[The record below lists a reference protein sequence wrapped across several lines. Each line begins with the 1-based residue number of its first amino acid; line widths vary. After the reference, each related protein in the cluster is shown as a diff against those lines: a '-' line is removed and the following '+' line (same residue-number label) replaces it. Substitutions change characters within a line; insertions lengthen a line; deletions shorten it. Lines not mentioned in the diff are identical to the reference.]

1 MTKKISQVEK
11 LAKMQDDLNANK
23 TNVTCTSAT
32 VTSSNKVSE
41 SAADKLASAKAME
54 ESKELSATAILKQNV
69 ASTLATW
76 NKSHVCSALFAN
88 ISAKKIE
95 SFISVTENCTKYP
108 VKNYDGKDAILST
121 EIIDGK
127 DFSFIAF
134 PETLTVANVVTI
146 YNAVCAYDKAQ
157 KDSVKNAAENAA
169 KAKQAQIKALQTVI
183 SITTDETVLA
193 VLNAQLAELQ
203 K

>member
-1 MTKKISQVEK
+1 MKN
-11 LAKMQDDLNANK
+11 DLNSLVQDLKQNEP
-23 TNVTCTSAT
+23 NVTCTSAT

-41 SAADKLASAKAME
+41 SANDKLASAKALE

-69 ASTLATW
+69 SETLTSW
-76 NKSHVCSALFAN
+76 NKTHVCSALFAN
-88 ISAKKIE
+88 VSSNKIDT
-95 SFISVTENCTKYP
+95 FISVTENCTKYP
-108 VKNYDGKDAILST
+108 VKNYTGNDAIIST

-134 PETLTVANVVTI
+134 PETLTAANVVTI
-146 YNAVCAYDKAQ
+146 FNAVCTYNKTL
-157 KDSVKNAAENAA
+157 KDSIANEAENKA

-183 SITTDETVLA
+183 SITTDANVLSA
-193 VLNAQLAELQ
+193 LKSQLEALQ

>member
-1 MTKKISQVEK
+1 MSKKIESLV
-11 LAKMQDDLNANK
+11 QDLKQNEP
-23 TNVTCTSAT
+23 NVTCTSAT

-41 SAADKLASAKAME
+41 SASDKFASAKALE

-69 ASTLATW
+69 SETLASW
-76 NKSHVCSALFAN
+76 NKKHVCSALFAN
-88 ISAKKIE
+88 VSSNKIDT
-95 SFISVTENCTKYP
+95 FISVTENCTKYP
-108 VKNYDGKDAILST
+108 VKNYTGNDAIIST

-134 PETLTVANVVTI
+134 PETLTAANVVTI
-146 YNAVCAYDKAQ
+146 FNAVCTYNKTL
-157 KDSVKNAAENAA
+157 KDSIANEAGNKA

-183 SITTDETVLA
+183 SITTDANVLSA
-193 VLNAQLAELQ
+193 LKSQLEALQ

>member
-1 MTKKISQVEK
+1 MSTKISETAK

-32 VTSSNKVSE
+32 VTISKKTSE
-41 SAADKLASAKAME
+41 SANDKLANAKAME
-54 ESKELSATAILKQNV
+54 ESKELSATALLKQNV
-69 ASTLATW
+69 SSTLQNW
-76 NKSHVCSALFAN
+76 QKMHVCSALFAN
-88 ISAKKIE
+88 ISAKKIDT
-95 SFISVTENCTKYP
+95 FISVTENCSKYP

-134 PETLTVANVVTI
+134 PETLTAANVVTI
-146 YNAVCAYDKAQ
+146 YNAVCTYNRSLH
-157 KDSVKNAAENAA
+157 DSIANAAENAA

-183 SITTDETVLA
+183 AITTDETVLNA
-193 VLNAQLAELQ
+193 LRAQLETLQ

>member
-1 MTKKISQVEK
+1 MTKKISETAK

-32 VTSSNKVSE
+32 VTSSHTTSE
-41 SAADKLASAKAME
+41 SANDKLASAKAME
-54 ESKELSATAILKQNV
+54 ESKELSATALLKQNV
-69 ASTLATW
+69 STTLAAW
-76 NKSHVCSALFAN
+76 NKMHVCSALFAN

-108 VKNYDGKDAILST
+108 VKNYDGKDAIIST

-134 PETLTVANVVTI
+134 PETLTAANVVTI
-146 YNAVCAYDKAQ
+146 YNAVCTYSRTLKESIA
-157 KDSVKNAAENAA
+157 NAAENAA

-183 SITTDETVLA
+183 SITTDETVLS
-193 VLNAQLAELQ
+193 VLRAQLEMLQ

>member
-1 MTKKISQVEK
+1 MTKKISESEK
-11 LAKMQDDLNANK
+11 LANMQDDLNANK

-32 VTSSNKVSE
+32 VTRSNKVSE
-41 SAADKLASAKAME
+41 SANDKLANAKAME
-54 ESKELSATAILKQNV
+54 ESKELSATALLKQNV
-69 ASTLATW
+69 STTLAAW

-88 ISAKKIE
+88 ISAKKID
-95 SFISVTENCTKYP
+95 SFISVTENCSKYP

-134 PETLTVANVVTI
+134 PETLTVTNVVTI

>member
-1 MTKKISQVEK
+1 MKN
-11 LAKMQDDLNANK
+11 DLNSLVQDLKQNEP
-23 TNVTCTSAT
+23 NVTCTSAT

-41 SAADKLASAKAME
+41 SANDKLASAKALE

-69 ASTLATW
+69 SETLASW
-76 NKSHVCSALFAN
+76 NKTHVCSALFAN
-88 ISAKKIE
+88 VSSNKIDT
-95 SFISVTENCTKYP
+95 FISVTENCTKYP
-108 VKNYDGKDAILST
+108 VKNYTGNDAIIST

-134 PETLTVANVVTI
+134 PETLTAANVVTI
-146 YNAVCAYDKAQ
+146 FNAVCTYNKTL
-157 KDSVKNAAENAA
+157 KDSIANEAENKA

-183 SITTDETVLA
+183 SITTDANVLSA
-193 VLNAQLAELQ
+193 LKSQLEALQ

>member
-1 MTKKISQVEK
+1 MSKKIESLK
-11 LAKMQDDLNANK
+11 QDLKQNEP
-23 TNVTCTSAT
+23 NVTCASAT
-32 VTSSNKVSE
+32 VTRSNKVSE
-41 SAADKLASAKAME
+41 SANDKLTNAKAME
-54 ESKELSATAILKQNV
+54 ESKELSATALLKQNV
-69 ASTLATW
+69 ASTLQIW
-76 NKSHVCSALFAN
+76 QKMHVCSALFAN

-108 VKNYDGKDAILST
+108 VKNYDGKDVILST

-134 PETLTVANVVTI
+134 PDTLTAANVVTI
-146 YNAVCAYDKAQ
+146 FNAVCTYNRSLH
-157 KDSVKNAAENAA
+157 DSIANEAENKA

-183 SITTDETVLA
+183 SITTDANVLSA
-193 VLNAQLAELQ
+193 LKSQLEALQ

>member
-1 MTKKISQVEK
+1 MTKKISETAK

-32 VTSSNKVSE
+32 VTSSHTTSE
-41 SAADKLASAKAME
+41 SANDKLASAKVME
-54 ESKELSATAILKQNV
+54 ESKELSATALLKQNV

-95 SFISVTENCTKYP
+95 SFISVTENCSKYP

-134 PETLTVANVVTI
+134 PETLTVTNVVTI
-146 YNAVCAYDKAQ
+146 FNAVCTYSRTLLDSFAY
-157 KDSVKNAAENAA
+157 AAENAA

-183 SITTDETVLA
+183 SITTDETVLNA
-193 VLNAQLAELQ
+193 LRAQLAELQ

>member
-1 MTKKISQVEK
+1 
-11 LAKMQDDLNANK
+11 
-23 TNVTCTSAT
+23 
-32 VTSSNKVSE
+32 
-41 SAADKLASAKAME
+41 ME

-108 VKNYDGKDAILST
+108 VKNYDGKDAIIST

-127 DFSFIAF
+127 DFSF
-134 PETLTVANVVTI
+134 
-146 YNAVCAYDKAQ
+146 YC
-157 KDSVKNAAENAA
+157 
-169 KAKQAQIKALQTVI
+169 I
-183 SITTDETVLA
+183 SRDVNRCKCSHDITTPFARTTER
-193 VLNAQLAELQ
+193 
-203 K
+203 

>member
-1 MTKKISQVEK
+1 MSKKLNSLV
-11 LAKMQDDLNANK
+11 QDLKQNEP
-23 TNVTCTSAT
+23 NVTCTSAT

-41 SAADKLASAKAME
+41 SANDKFASAKALE
-54 ESKELSATAILKQNV
+54 ESKELSATAILKKNV
-69 ASTLATW
+69 ADTLAQW
-76 NKSHVCSALFAN
+76 NKNHICSALFAN
-88 ISAKKIE
+88 ISAKKIDT
-95 SFISVTENCTKYP
+95 FISVTENCTKYP

-134 PETLTVANVVTI
+134 PETLTAANVVTI
-146 YNAVCAYDKAQ
+146 YNAVCTYNKTL
-157 KDSVKNAAENAA
+157 KDSIANEAGNKA

-183 SITTDETVLA
+183 SITTDETVLSA
-193 VLNAQLAELQ
+193 LMAQLEMLQ

>member
-1 MTKKISQVEK
+1 MSTKISETAK

-32 VTSSNKVSE
+32 VTSSKKTSE
-41 SAADKLASAKAME
+41 SANDKLANAKVME
-54 ESKELSATAILKQNV
+54 ESKELSAAALLKQNV
-69 ASTLATW
+69 STTLAAW
-76 NKSHVCSALFAN
+76 NKMHVCSALFAN
-88 ISAKKIE
+88 IPAKKIE
-95 SFISVTENCTKYP
+95 SFISVTENCSKYP

-121 EIIDGK
+121 KIIDGK

-134 PETLTVANVVTI
+134 PETLTVTNVVTI
-146 YNAVCAYDKAQ
+146 YNAVCTYNKTL
-157 KDSVKNAAENAA
+157 KDSIANEAENKA

-183 SITTDETVLA
+183 SITTDETVLNA
-193 VLNAQLAELQ
+193 LRAQLEMLQ

>member
-1 MTKKISQVEK
+1 MKKNLNSLV
-11 LAKMQDDLNANK
+11 QDLKQNEP
-23 TNVTCTSAT
+23 NVTCTSAT

-41 SAADKLASAKAME
+41 SANDKLASAKALE

-69 ASTLATW
+69 SETLTSW
-76 NKSHVCSALFAN
+76 NKTHVCSALFAN
-88 ISAKKIE
+88 VSSNKIDT
-95 SFISVTENCTKYP
+95 FISVTENCTKYP
-108 VKNYDGKDAILST
+108 VKNYTGNDAIIST

-134 PETLTVANVVTI
+134 PETLTAANVVTI
-146 YNAVCAYDKAQ
+146 FNAVCTYNKTL
-157 KDSVKNAAENAA
+157 KDSIANEAENKA

-183 SITTDETVLA
+183 SITTDANVLSA
-193 VLNAQLAELQ
+193 LKSQLEALQ

>member
-1 MTKKISQVEK
+1 MTKKISQIEK

-23 TNVTCTSAT
+23 TNVTCIDAT
-32 VTSSNKVSE
+32 VTSSKKTSE
-41 SAADKLASAKAME
+41 SASDKFASAKEME
-54 ESKELSATAILKQNV
+54 GGKELSATAILKNNV
-69 ASTLATW
+69 ASTLQSW
-76 NKSHVCSALFAN
+76 NNAHVCSALFAN
-88 ISAKKIE
+88 IPSAKIDA
-95 SFISVTENCTKYP
+95 FISVTENCSKYP

-134 PETLTVANVVTI
+134 PETLTVVNVVTI
-146 YNAVCAYDKAQ
+146 FNAVCTYNKTL
-157 KDSVKNAAENAA
+157 KDSIANEAENKA

-183 SITTDETVLA
+183 SITTDETVLNA
-193 VLNAQLAELQ
+193 LRAQLEMLQ

>member
-1 MTKKISQVEK
+1 MKTNETNAAKFQQLESDKKRNE
-11 LAKMQDDLNANK
+11 L
-23 TNVTCTSAT
+23 NVTCTSAT
-32 VTSSNKVSE
+32 VTKSHTTKE
-41 SAADKLASAKAME
+41 SANDKLTNAKAME

-108 VKNYDGKDAILST
+108 VKNYDGKDAIIST
-121 EIIDGK
+121 KIIDGK

-146 YNAVCAYDKAQ
+146 YNAVCTYNKTL
-157 KDSVKNAAENAA
+157 KDSIANAAENAA

-183 SITTDETVLA
+183 SITTDETVLS

>member
-1 MTKKISQVEK
+1 MEKKLNSLV
-11 LAKMQDDLNANK
+11 QDLKQNEA
-23 TNVTCTSAT
+23 NVTCTSAT

-41 SAADKLASAKAME
+41 SANDKLASAKALE

-69 ASTLATW
+69 SETLASW
-76 NKSHVCSALFAN
+76 NKMHVCSALFAN
-88 ISAKKIE
+88 VSSNKID

-108 VKNYDGKDAILST
+108 VKNYTGNDAIIST

-134 PETLTVANVVTI
+134 PDTLTAANVVTI
-146 YNAVCAYDKAQ
+146 FNAVCTYNKTL
-157 KDSVKNAAENAA
+157 KDSIANEAENKA

-183 SITTDETVLA
+183 SITTDANVLSA
-193 VLNAQLAELQ
+193 LKSQLEALQ

>member
-1 MTKKISQVEK
+1 MSKKIESLK
-11 LAKMQDDLNANK
+11 QDLKQNQ

-32 VTSSNKVSE
+32 VTRSNKVSE
-41 SAADKLASAKAME
+41 SANDKLASAKAME
-54 ESKELSATAILKQNV
+54 ESKELSATALLKQNV
-69 ASTLATW
+69 ASTLAAW
-76 NKSHVCSALFAN
+76 NKMHVCSALFAN

-108 VKNYDGKDAILST
+108 VKNYDGKDAIIST

-134 PETLTVANVVTI
+134 PETLTAANVVTI
-146 YNAVCAYDKAQ
+146 YNAVCTYSRTLH
-157 KDSVKNAAENAA
+157 DSIANAAENAA

-183 SITTDETVLA
+183 SITTDETVLNA
-193 VLNAQLAELQ
+193 LRAQLETLQ

>member
-1 MTKKISQVEK
+1 
-11 LAKMQDDLNANK
+11 L
-23 TNVTCTSAT
+23 
-32 VTSSNKVSE
+32 
-41 SAADKLASAKAME
+41 
-54 ESKELSATAILKQNV
+54 
-69 ASTLATW
+69 
-76 NKSHVCSALFAN
+76 H
-88 ISAKKIE
+88 
-95 SFISVTENCTKYP
+95 KYP

-169 KAKQAQIKALQTVI
+169 KAKQAANKSYRRLF
-183 SITTDETVLA
+183 ITTDETVLA
-193 VLNAQLAELQ
+193 VLNAQLAELAEVSCNNLI
-203 K
+203 

>member
-1 MTKKISQVEK
+1 MSTKISETAK

-23 TNVTCTSAT
+23 TNVTCTCAT
-32 VTSSNKVSE
+32 VTKSHTTKE
-41 SAADKLASAKAME
+41 SATDKLESAKVME

-69 ASTLATW
+69 ASTLQIW
-76 NKSHVCSALFAN
+76 QKMHVCSALFAN

-108 VKNYDGKDAILST
+108 VKNYDGKDAIIST

-134 PETLTVANVVTI
+134 PETLTVTNVVTI
-146 YNAVCAYDKAQ
+146 YNAVCTYSRTLKESIA
-157 KDSVKNAAENAA
+157 NAAENAA

-183 SITTDETVLA
+183 SITTDETVLS
-193 VLNAQLAELQ
+193 VLRAQLEMLQ

>member
-1 MTKKISQVEK
+1 MSKKIESLK
-11 LAKMQDDLNANK
+11 QDLKQNQ

-32 VTSSNKVSE
+32 VTSSHTTSE
-41 SAADKLASAKAME
+41 SANDKLTNAKAME
-54 ESKELSATAILKQNV
+54 ESKELSATALLKQNV

-108 VKNYDGKDAILST
+108 VKNYDGKDAIIST

-134 PETLTVANVVTI
+134 PETLTAANVVTI
-146 YNAVCAYDKAQ
+146 YNAVCTYSRTLKE
-157 KDSVKNAAENAA
+157 SITNAAENAA

-183 SITTDETVLA
+183 SITTDETVLNA
-193 VLNAQLAELQ
+193 LRAQLETLQ

>member
-1 MTKKISQVEK
+1 MSKKIESLV
-11 LAKMQDDLNANK
+11 QDLKQNEP
-23 TNVTCTSAT
+23 NVTCTSAT
-32 VTSSNKVSE
+32 VTSSNKASE
-41 SAADKLASAKAME
+41 SANDKLTNAKAME
-54 ESKELSATAILKQNV
+54 ESKELSATALLKQNV
-69 ASTLATW
+69 ASTLQIW
-76 NKSHVCSALFAN
+76 QKMHVCSALFAN

-108 VKNYDGKDAILST
+108 VKNYDGKDVILST

-134 PETLTVANVVTI
+134 PEMLTASNVVTI
-146 YNAVCAYDKAQ
+146 FNAVCSYSRTLKE
-157 KDSVKNAAENAA
+157 SITNAAENAA

-183 SITTDETVLA
+183 SITTDANVLSA
-193 VLNAQLAELQ
+193 LKSQLAELQ

>member
-1 MTKKISQVEK
+1 MKKNLNSLV
-11 LAKMQDDLNANK
+11 QDLKQNEP
-23 TNVTCTSAT
+23 NVTCTSAT

-41 SAADKLASAKAME
+41 SANDKLASAKALE

-69 ASTLATW
+69 SETLASW
-76 NKSHVCSALFAN
+76 NKTHVCSALFAN
-88 ISAKKIE
+88 VSSNKIDT
-95 SFISVTENCTKYP
+95 FISVTENCTKYP
-108 VKNYDGKDAILST
+108 VKNYTGNDAIIST

-134 PETLTVANVVTI
+134 PETLTAANVVTI
-146 YNAVCAYDKAQ
+146 FNAVCTYNKTL
-157 KDSVKNAAENAA
+157 KDSIANEAENKA

-183 SITTDETVLA
+183 SITTDANVLSA
-193 VLNAQLAELQ
+193 LKSQLEALQ

>member
-1 MTKKISQVEK
+1 MEKKLNSLV
-11 LAKMQDDLNANK
+11 QDLKQNEP
-23 TNVTCTSAT
+23 NVTCTSAT

-41 SAADKLASAKAME
+41 SATEKLESAKVME
-54 ESKELSATAILKQNV
+54 ESKELSATALLKQNV
-69 ASTLATW
+69 ASTLQIW
-76 NKSHVCSALFAN
+76 QKMHVCSALFAN
-88 ISAKKIE
+88 IPAKKIE
-95 SFISVTENCTKYP
+95 SFTLVTENCTKYP
-108 VKNYDGKDAILST
+108 VKNYDGKDAIIST

-146 YNAVCAYDKAQ
+146 YNAVCTYSRTLKE
-157 KDSVKNAAENAA
+157 SITNAAENAA

-183 SITTDETVLA
+183 SITTDANVLSA
-193 VLNAQLAELQ
+193 LKSQLAELQ

>member
-32 VTSSNKVSE
+32 VTSSHTTSE
-41 SAADKLASAKAME
+41 SANDKLASAKAME
-54 ESKELSATAILKQNV
+54 ESKELSATALLKQNV
-69 ASTLATW
+69 STTLAAW
-76 NKSHVCSALFAN
+76 NKMHVCSALFAN

-108 VKNYDGKDAILST
+108 VKNYDGKDAIIST

-134 PETLTVANVVTI
+134 PETLTAANVVTI
-146 YNAVCAYDKAQ
+146 YNAVCTYSRTQ
-157 KDSVKNAAENAA
+157 KDSIANAAENAA
-169 KAKQAQIKALQTVI
+169 KLKQATNK
-183 SITTDETVLA
+183 SP
-193 VLNAQLAELQ
+193 
-203 K
+203 

>member
-1 MTKKISQVEK
+1 MSTKISETAK

-41 SAADKLASAKAME
+41 SAADKFASAKAME

-88 ISAKKIE
+88 ISAKKID
-95 SFISVTENCTKYP
+95 SFISVTENCSKYP
-108 VKNYDGKDAILST
+108 VKNYEGKDAIIST

-134 PETLTVANVVTI
+134 PETLTASNVVTI

-169 KAKQAQIKALQTVI
+169 KAKAAKARALKLLLDAGVLSQ
-183 SITTDETVLA
+183 DEYDVKLA
-193 VLNAQLAELQ
+193 NI
-203 K
+203 

>member
-1 MTKKISQVEK
+1 
-11 LAKMQDDLNANK
+11 MQDDLNANK

-41 SAADKLASAKAME
+41 SANDKLASAKAME

-108 VKNYDGKDAILST
+108 VKNYDGKDANYKHG
-121 EIIDGK
+121 DNRRQR
-127 DFSFIAF
+127 FFFYRF
-134 PETLTVANVVTI
+134 PGDVDRCKCGD
-146 YNAVCAYDKAQ
+146 Y
-157 KDSVKNAAENAA
+157 
-169 KAKQAQIKALQTVI
+169 LQRRLHVQQNT
-183 SITTDETVLA
+183 A
-193 VLNAQLAELQ
+193 
-203 K
+203 

>member
-1 MTKKISQVEK
+1 MEK
-11 LAKMQDDLNANK
+11 NLNSLVQDLKQNEP
-23 TNVTCTSAT
+23 NVTCTSAT

-41 SAADKLASAKAME
+41 SANDKLASAKALE

-69 ASTLATW
+69 SETLALW
-76 NKSHVCSALFAN
+76 NKKHVCSALFAN
-88 ISAKKIE
+88 VSSNKIDT
-95 SFISVTENCTKYP
+95 FISVTENCTKYP
-108 VKNYDGKDAILST
+108 VKNYTGNDAIIST

-134 PETLTVANVVTI
+134 PETLTAANVVTI
-146 YNAVCAYDKAQ
+146 FNAVCTYNKTL
-157 KDSVKNAAENAA
+157 KDSIANEAENKA

-183 SITTDETVLA
+183 SITTDANVLSA
-193 VLNAQLAELQ
+193 LKSQLEALQ

>member
-1 MTKKISQVEK
+1 MTKK
-11 LAKMQDDLNANK
+11 LNRLSKDVKQNGTKVTCIDATTSKSEK
-23 TNVTCTSAT
+23 TN
-32 VTSSNKVSE
+32 E
-41 SAADKLASAKAME
+41 SQIEKDSVEIEKQE
-54 ESKELSATAILKQNV
+54 KELSATAILKNNV
-69 ASTLATW
+69 ADTLAQW
-76 NKSHVCSALFAN
+76 NKNHVCSALFAN
-88 ISAKKIE
+88 ISIQKID

-108 VKNYDGKDAILST
+108 VKNYTGNDAILST

-134 PETLTVANVVTI
+134 PETLTAANVVTI
-146 YNAVCAYDKAQ
+146 FNAVCTYNKTL
-157 KDSVKNAAENAA
+157 KDSIANEAENKA

-193 VLNAQLAELQ
+193 VLNAKLQELQ